1 MPESFMSLSSRHAI
15 VAALLASG
23 LAAGCGKKETDN
35 SEVGSE
41 AQASPEDS
49 TVSAPPAPAGP
60 TGNPITAPLTAA
72 DIERWEKGM
81 AGELKAVQEA
91 GAKMRTA
98 RTNDDSLNAM
108 MGVQEMNTLA
118 AGAQAAGLE
127 QERYK
132 FVRSNL
138 SSVAGYMTP
147 SLGGIDTTMFSQA
160 QRDQL
165 RQDNEAQIQ
174 RMQAEVP
181 VEVVE
186 ALRPRAVELRTK
198 SMELVGARLKGAGM
212 Q

>member
-1 MPESFMSLSSRHAI
+1 MPALRPYAPCAIAMIVSLI
-15 VAALLASG
+15 
-23 LAAGCGKKETDN
+23 AGCGDQKPDPQ
-35 SEVGSE
+35 VDE
-41 AQASPEDS
+41 AASAVEESP
-49 TVSAPPAPAGP
+49 PPATETAQPAS
-60 TGNPITAPLTAA
+60 GNPITAPLTTD
-72 DIERWEKGM
+72 DIGRWEKGM

-91 GAKMRTA
+91 AAKMKTA
-98 RTNDDSLNAM
+98 RTSEDSLNAM

-147 SLGGIDTTMFSQA
+147 SLGGIDTTMLSPA
-160 QRDQL
+160 QRDQM
-165 RQDNEAQIQ
+165 RQDNEAQLQ

-181 VEVVE
+181 MEVIE
-186 ALRPRAVELRTK
+186 AMRPRAVELRTK

-212 Q
+212 L